1 MENVQNEITGTDRMR
16 SFLVLAATI
25 GVIVFNWIAATGRL
39 SGQDTGAISDAYP
52 TLVTPAGY
60 AFSIWSVIYLGMIA
74 FSIYQ
79 LLPANVVRFR
89 SIRSLYIFTCALNC
103 AWLYFWDGQQILICF
118 FIIVALLIAL
128 LFINLQVQDPE
139 SLAEAWIVKAPF
151 GIYFGWVTAASAV
164 NFAIL
169 LKFLNVELSY
179 SAETAIAVVLM
190 LAVAFAAIVV
200 RIKLTN
206 YFYPL
211 AVAWALTAIAVK
223 QSGKTAI
230 VVAAAIGVVACLI
243 ASATFVMSLRS
254 SEDRE
259 AS

>member
-1 MENVQNEITGTDRMR
+1 MGKMENGITGTDRMR
-16 SFLVLAATI
+16 SYLVLAATL

-39 SGQDTGAISDAYP
+39 GKDTGAISDSYP

-60 AFSIWSVIYLGMIA
+60 AFSIWSLIYLGMLA
-74 FSIYQ
+74 FSVYQ
-79 LLPANVVRFR
+79 MLPSNVVRFR

-103 AWLYFWDGQQILICF
+103 AWLYFWNGEQIMICVIIIAALCSTLFLINHQ
-118 FIIVALLIAL
+118 ISNPVSVADSLL
-128 LFINLQVQDPE
+128 
-139 SLAEAWIVKAPF
+139 VKAPF
-151 GIYFGWVTAASAV
+151 GIYFGWVTAAMVV
-164 NFAIL
+164 NFAVW
-169 LKFLNVELSY
+169 LKFLRVEMSP
-179 SAETAIAVVLM
+179 AVETAIAVALLLWV
-190 LAVAFAAIVV
+190 AVMAIVV
-200 RIKLTN
+200 RVRLTN

-254 SEDRE
+254 SETRR
-259 AS
+259 A